1 MLFARLHASDDFQLQ
16 VQLLLY
22 EKYDATYV
30 NQIRDH
36 HVVLRCEV
44 QCVTMGLDLLVHL
57 VPTTN

>member
-22 EKYDATYV
+22 ERCDAKDE

-36 HVVLRCEV
+36 HVVLMFGV
-44 QCVTMGLDLLVHL
+44 QCVTMDLD
-57 VPTTN
+57 